1 MISALAILR
10 QAHLATTRS
19 SATRTA
25 GALTIPLPAIRAR
38 AHLATTHSSVTPT
51 TGASR

>member
-10 QAHLATTRS
+10 QAHLAATRS

-25 GALTIPLPAIRAR
+25 GALTISLPAIRAR
-38 AHLATTHSSVTPT
+38 AHLAATRSSATPT
-51 TGASR
+51 IGASR